1 MTDTPTPTDSPIYKL
16 LTELV
21 ERDEARHEALELLR
35 KEVREFVVEIRAERE
50 EQTAAMAE
58 LRTMLRDT
66 KSSQLRQEVTERE
79 VRNELLRQDQ
89 QLQGFDRRISGNYMG
104 VSAQLDVIGEE
115 MRAQGVLL
123 GNMERAVVESS
134 RDMRVLHG
142 RFIELS
148 GDARERLD
156 KLERTVPEVVG
167 RVQRLEGARVS
178 SEEISVGTLPGGVLE
193 AAGGGGG

>member
-1 MTDTPTPTDSPIYKL
+1 VTDTPTPSDSPIFTL

-21 ERDEARHEALELLR
+21 ARDEARQAMLEAIREKMLE
-35 KEVREFVVEIRAERE
+35 FME
-50 EQTAAMAE
+50 EQSTAMVE
-58 LRTMLRDT
+58 LRSMLRDA
-66 KSSQLRQEVTERE
+66 KSSQLRQEVMERE

-115 MRAQGVLL
+115 MREQRASI

-134 RDMRVLHG
+134 KDMKRLQG

-148 GDARERLD
+148 GDSRERFG
-156 KLERTVPEVVG
+156 KLERALPALSERLQQIESSRQVSEDVG
-167 RVQRLEGARVS
+167 AGETS
-178 SEEISVGTLPGGVLE
+178 GGVLGRAE
-193 AAGGGGG
+193 GGGG

>member
-1 MTDTPTPTDSPIYKL
+1 MTDTPTPSDSPIFTL

-21 ERDEARHEALELLR
+21 ARDEARQAMLEAIREKMLE
-35 KEVREFVVEIRAERE
+35 FME
-50 EQTAAMAE
+50 EQSTAMVE
-58 LRTMLRDT
+58 LRSMLRDA
-66 KSSQLRQEVTERE
+66 KSSQLRQEVMERE

-115 MRAQGVLL
+115 MREQRASI

-134 RDMRVLHG
+134 KDMKRLQG

-148 GDARERLD
+148 GDSRERFG
-156 KLERTVPEVVG
+156 KLERALPALSERLQQIESSRQVSEDVG
-167 RVQRLEGARVS
+167 AGETS
-178 SEEISVGTLPGGVLE
+178 GGVLGRAE
-193 AAGGGGG
+193 GGGG